1 MKDNKDLLKKTGII
15 SLLIILI
22 IMILSVFWKI
32 YGASLGLLIIL
43 GFPYYTLAALIILIL
58 NFTGSFV
65 ILMKNKTV
73 KICLSLF
80 EIGYTGA
87 LLFYILKY
95 TKDYT
100 GGSGGLL
107 DAVPKMEAFSQ
118 IFRMSGIIA
127 GILLII
133 YYGYVLIMSIKSKK
147 NCNENNKK

>member
-22 IMILSVFWKI
+22 IMILNVFWKI

-65 ILMKNKTV
+65 ILMTNKTV

-95 TKDYT
+95 TKNYI

-107 DAVPKMEAFSQ
+107 DAVPKMEVFSQ
-118 IFRMSGIIA
+118 TFRMSGIIA

>member
-95 TKDYT
+95 VNY
-100 GGSGGLL
+100 
-107 DAVPKMEAFSQ
+107 
-118 IFRMSGIIA
+118 
-127 GILLII
+127 
-133 YYGYVLIMSIKSKK
+133 IK
-147 NCNENNKK
+147 NI

>member
-22 IMILSVFWKI
+22 IMILNVFWKI

-58 NFTGSFV
+58 
-65 ILMKNKTV
+65 KNKTV

-95 TKDYT
+95 TKDYI

-118 IFRMSGIIA
+118 IFRMSGVIA